1 MEIQLNTYNDLLQFI
16 FRTDVS
22 YDIARQITQKFLS
35 VLILEIGTKEKLI
48 IAVQEYIHTYG
59 NLPANHEKP
68 IFLDWL
74 ELDVIE

>member
-1 MEIQLNTYNDLLQFI
+1 MQVQLNTYDDLLQFI

-48 IAVQEYIHTYG
+48 VAVQKYIDDYG
-59 NLPANHEKP
+59 NFPANHEKP

>member
-1 MEIQLNTYNDLLQFI
+1 MEVQLNTYDELLLFINRNDVNF
-16 FRTDVS
+16 
-22 YDIARQITQKFLS
+22 DIARQITQKFLN
-35 VLILEIGTKEKLI
+35 VLILEIGTKEPLI
-48 IAVQEYIHTYG
+48 IAVQKYIDEYG